1 MTRHVNHRGWIVRHS
16 IASDDGHLCVDFF
29 EDPEGR
35 FGFELFRADPE
46 DGGSWQSLAH
56 YGAFR
61 YTSLLDSVHGAVDAV
76 EWLTTQPKA
85 SAAFANWQGEIARR
99 QAGPPLGILAHA

>member
-1 MTRHVNHRGWIVRHS
+1 VAHRVNHRSWIVRHS
-16 IASDDGHLCVDFF
+16 IAFHDSHLCVDFF

-46 DGGSWQSLAH
+46 DGGDWQSLAF
-56 YGAFR
+56 YGASR
-61 YTSLLDSVHGAVDAV
+61 YTSPLDAVHGAVDAV
-76 EWLTTQPKA
+76 EWLTSQPKA

-99 QAGPPLGILAHA
+99 QAGPD